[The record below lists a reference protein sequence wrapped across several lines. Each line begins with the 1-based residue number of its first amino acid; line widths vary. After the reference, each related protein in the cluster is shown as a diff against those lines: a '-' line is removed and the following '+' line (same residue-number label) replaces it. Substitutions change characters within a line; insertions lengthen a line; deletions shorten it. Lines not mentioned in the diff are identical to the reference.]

1 MTSGFPGTDVF
12 RGLTFR
18 VLLFLSL
25 ALLPIGLISVVQTR
39 EIAEQAMVNAELSLL
54 AITEQASSTESSL
67 IQEAFGGAD
76 ALASV
81 VNLIKADNFSCSAF
95 LREYQKTSNLYTLVS
110 FSTIDG
116 KIECVSSGISSDVS
130 ENPIFKK
137 LVKGQKRTANI
148 SLKPSY
154 SKEAVLI
161 VSVPLRVEGD
171 LLGFVNMSIPERV
184 FREVVEPDLEIRPTA
199 MVTFNADGEILTT
212 ENDRAMASKEMP
224 SVQELKW
231 YAGQSGRVIRATS
244 LQGDDRVYAILPIV
258 PGVIYAMSVWPKD
271 SPLLAAGA
279 STRLNLVLPVVMWI
293 ASLIVAFWALNRLAI
308 KHIRKLGRQ
317 MRHFALNRTL
327 PRTALGGVVPT
338 EIVNMEEAFVGMAES
353 ILRDEAKLEDNLRQ
367 KNILLKEVHHR
378 VKNNLQLISS
388 IMNMQIRQA
397 STADAKRVLQRLQ
410 DRILSL
416 ATVHKSLYQNDNLT
430 RVDGGVLMHEIVNQL
445 LSVGLPSGSGI
456 TVSQKYEAIQLDPDD
471 AAPLTLLVSEA
482 VTNALKYV
490 AAGQADKGWI
500 EVNLKYTDPEM
511 ALLTVS
517 NSTGHGEVEKGT
529 GLGSRLI
536 NAFSRQLNG
545 QFEIIEKPGSYTL
558 SVEFPVPLK
567 SKIVY
572 DY

>member
-1 MTSGFPGTDVF
+1 MTSGFPGTDIF

-39 EIAEQAMVNAELSLL
+39 EIAEQNIMNAELSLL
-54 AITEQASSTESSL
+54 AITEQASSSESGL

-81 VNLIKADNFSCSAF
+81 VNLIKADSFSCSAF
-95 LREYQKTSNLYTLVS
+95 LREYQKSSNLYTLVS
-110 FSTIDG
+110 FVRVDG
-116 KIECVSSGISSDVS
+116 QMECVSNGIATDMS
-130 ENPIFKK
+130 ENPIYKK
-137 LVKGQKRTANI
+137 LMQSKKRTANI
-148 SLKPSY
+148 SLRPSI
-154 SKEAVLI
+154 SKEVVLI
-161 VSVPLRVEGD
+161 VSVPLRVDGE

-184 FREVVEPDLEIRPTA
+184 FREAVELDLEVRPTA
-199 MVTFNADGEILTT
+199 MVTFNAEGDILTT
-212 ENDRAMASKEMP
+212 ENDRDRASQEMP
-224 SVQELKW
+224 AVQELKW
-231 YAGQSGRVIRATS
+231 YAGQSGGVIRAKN
-244 LQGDDRVYAILPIV
+244 LQGDDRLYAILPIV
-258 PGVIYAMSVWPKD
+258 PGVVYAMSVWPEN
-271 SPLLAAGA
+271 SPLLTAGA
-279 STRLNLVLPVVMWI
+279 STRLNLVLPVIMWI

-327 PRTALGGVVPT
+327 PRTTLSGVVPT

-397 STADAKRVLQRLQ
+397 STPDAKRVLQRLQ

-456 TVSQKYEAIQLDPDD
+456 TVTQKYEAIQLDPDD

-490 AAGQADKGWI
+490 AVGQADKGRI
-500 EVNLKYTDPEM
+500 EVTLKYTGPEM

-517 NSTGHGEVEKGT
+517 NSTGHGDVEKGT

-545 QFEIIEKPGSYTL
+545 QFKINEEPNSYTL

>member
-1 MTSGFPGTDVF
+1 MTSGFLGTDIF

-25 ALLPIGLISVVQTR
+25 ALLPIGLISVVQTS
-39 EIAEQAMVNAELSLL
+39 EIADQNLVNAELSLL
-54 AITEQASSTESSL
+54 AITEQSSSYESNL

-81 VNLIKADNFSCSAF
+81 VNLMKADSFSCSAF
-95 LREYQKTSNLYTLVS
+95 LREYKETSDLYTLVS
-110 FSTIDG
+110 YVRTDG
-116 KIECVSSGISSDVS
+116 KMNCVSSGISADVTES
-130 ENPIFKK
+130 AVFKK
-137 LVKGQKRTANI
+137 LLASQKRSAHL
-148 SLKPSY
+148 SLTPAFI
-154 SKEAVLI
+154 KEPVLI
-161 VSVPLRVEGD
+161 VSVPLKVDDE
-171 LLGFVNMSIPERV
+171 LLGFVNMSIPERA
-184 FREVVEPDLEIRPTA
+184 FREVLEPNLKTRPTA
-199 MVTFNADGEILTT
+199 MVTFNSDGEILTT
-212 ENDRAMASKEMP
+212 ENDREFAKKELP
-224 SVQELKW
+224 SFKELKW
-231 YAGQSGRVIRATS
+231 YTGQSGRVIRDTNTE
-244 LQGDDRVYAILPIV
+244 GKERVYAILPIV
-258 PGVIYAMSVWPKD
+258 PGVVYAMSVWPAD
-271 SPLLAAGA
+271 SPLLKAGA
-279 STRLNLVLPVVMWI
+279 TTRLNLLLPVAMWI

-338 EIVNMEEAFVGMAES
+338 EIVNMEEAFIGMAES

-397 STADAKRVLQRLQ
+397 STPDAKRVLQRLQ

-416 ATVHKSLYQNDNLT
+416 ATVHKSLYQDDSLS

-456 TVSQKYEAIQLDPDD
+456 KVSQKYEAIQLDPDD

-482 VTNALKYV
+482 VTNALKHV
-490 AAGQADKGWI
+490 AVGQPDKGTI
-500 EVNLKYTDPEM
+500 EVSLKYTGPEM
-511 ALLTVS
+511 ALLTVK
-517 NSTGHGEVEKGT
+517 NSTGHGEVEAGT

-545 QFEIIEKPGSYTL
+545 QIEVIEENDSYTL
-558 SVEFPVPLK
+558 SVEFPVPMK
-567 SKIVY
+567 SKVVY

>member
-1 MTSGFPGTDVF
+1 MTSGFLGAEVF

-39 EIAEQAMVNAELSLL
+39 EIADQNMVNAELSLL
-54 AITEQASSTESSL
+54 AITEQASSTESRM
-67 IQEAFGGAD
+67 IQEAFGAAD

-81 VNLIKADNFSCSAF
+81 VNLIKADSFSCSAF
-95 LREYQKTSNLYTLVS
+95 LREYQKSSNLYTVVS
-110 FSTIDG
+110 FIRADG
-116 KIECVSSGISSDVS
+116 KMECVSSGVAADLK
-130 ENPIFKK
+130 ENPTFKK
-137 LVKGQKRTANI
+137 VLESNKRSANV
-148 SLKPSY
+148 SLTPAL
-154 SKEAVLI
+154 SKEPVLV
-161 VSVPLRVEGD
+161 VSVPLKVED
-171 LLGFVNMSIPERV
+171 KLLGFVNMSIPERV
-184 FREVVEPDLEIRPTA
+184 FRQVMESDMEIRPTA
-199 MVTFNADGEILTT
+199 MLTFNSDGNILTT
-212 ENDRAMASKEMP
+212 ENDRALSEKELP
-224 SVQELKW
+224 SFQDLKW
-231 YAGQSGRVIRATS
+231 YTGQSGRVIHDTNAAG
-244 LQGDDRVYAILPIV
+244 QARVYAILPIV
-258 PGVIYAMSVWPKD
+258 PDVVYAMSVWSHD
-271 SPLLAAGA
+271 SLYLKAGA
-279 STRLNLVLPVVMWI
+279 STRLNLLLPVVMWI
-293 ASLIVAFWALNRLAI
+293 ASLVVAFWALNRLAI

-327 PRTALGGVVPT
+327 PRTALTGVVPT

-397 STADAKRVLQRLQ
+397 KTPDAKRVLQRLQ

-416 ATVHKSLYQNDNLT
+416 ATVHKSLYQNDSLT

-456 TVSQKYEAIQLDPDD
+456 KVRQNYEAIQLDPDD

-490 AAGQADKGWI
+490 SADRVDKGSI
-500 EVNLKYTDPEM
+500 EVSLKYTDPEM
-511 ALLTVS
+511 ALLTVK
-517 NSTGHGEVEKGT
+517 NSTGHGEVEEGT

-545 QFEIIEKPGSYTL
+545 QFEVLEEADSYTL
-558 SVEFPVPLK
+558 TVEFPVPLK

>member
-1 MTSGFPGTDVF
+1 MTSGFLDADVF

-39 EIAEQAMVNAELSLL
+39 EIADQNMVNAELSLL

-67 IQEAFGGAD
+67 IQEAFGAAD
-76 ALASV
+76 ALAAV
-81 VNLIKADNFSCSAF
+81 VNLIKADSFSCSSF
-95 LREYQKTSNLYTLVS
+95 LREYQESSNLYTIVS
-110 FSTIDG
+110 FVAADG
-116 KIECVSSGISSDVS
+116 KMECVSSSASADLS
-130 ENPIFKK
+130 ENVIFKRLLHNK
-137 LVKGQKRTANI
+137 KRAANL
-148 SLKPSY
+148 SLTPPF
-154 SKEAVLI
+154 SKEPVLI
-161 VSVPLRVEGD
+161 VSVPLNVED
-171 LLGFVNMSIPERV
+171 QLLGFVNMSIPERV
-184 FREVVEPDLEIRPTA
+184 FRQVLEPDLEIRPTA
-199 MVTFNADGEILTT
+199 MVTFNADGDILTT
-212 ENDRAMASKEMP
+212 ENDRAFAEKELP
-224 SVQELKW
+224 SFQELKW
-231 YAGQSGRVIRATS
+231 YTGQSGRVIRDTNGA
-244 LQGDDRVYAILPIV
+244 GDDRVYAILPIV
-258 PGVIYAMSVWPKD
+258 PGVVYAMSVWPPD
-271 SPLLAAGA
+271 SLFLKAGA
-279 STRLNLVLPVVMWI
+279 ASRLNLLLPVVMWI
-293 ASLIVAFWALNRLAI
+293 ASLVVAFWALNRLAI

-327 PRTALGGVVPT
+327 PRTALSGVVPT
-338 EIVNMEEAFVGMAES
+338 EIVDMEEAFLGMAES

-397 STADAKRVLQRLQ
+397 KTPDAKRVLQRLQ

-456 TVSQKYEAIQLDPDD
+456 KVRQNYEAIQLDPDD

-490 AAGQADKGWI
+490 SVDQVEKGSI
-500 EVNLKYTDPEM
+500 EVSLKYTGPEM
-511 ALLTVS
+511 ALLTVK
-517 NSTGHGEVEKGT
+517 NSTGHGEVEEGT

-545 QFEIIEKPGSYTL
+545 QFQVLEEADSYTL
-558 SVEFPVPLK
+558 TVEFPVPQK